1 MAIEAAL
8 RSILVADSDVFAL
21 TGVRIYPWMRQQGTT
36 FPAIVYELDDTE
48 PQNGLGGF
56 QDLTR
61 ASITINSI
69 AESYS
74 EAKDLATKVNTALAG
89 YTGTSEGTT
98 INSLIHD
105 NDTGIVEDSD
115 IGNSR
120 GVSIIESVF
129 VVWYN

>member
-1 MAIEAAL
+1 
-8 RSILVADSDVFAL
+8 
-21 TGVRIYPWMRQQGTT
+21 MRQQGTT